1 MFAQGKSS
9 TVTIIFD
16 LSSINLAQI
25 VHFIYICIYRLW
37 PGLWF
42 ATIVDPK
49 ASLPP
54 KLEPKKYD
62 MRFKFYI
69 AKHLFNENIPSIRPL
84 CPVFVLCKIKP
95 YLIFFI
101 STNTPL
107 FTPKIGNVMYVMYV
121 MYVMHVMYVMYAMYV
136 IYLVI

>member
-1 MFAQGKSS
+1 MVFNCIHKHFVTIYFDKENFWPEQKLHTTKPQKIQNIPLLFQSVQVKSCLLRGS
-9 TVTIIFD
+9 TMTIIFD

-25 VHFIYICIYRLW
+25 VHFIYIYRLW

-54 KLEPKKYD
+54 ELETKKYD

-84 CPVFVLCKIKP
+84 CPVLRKIKP
-95 YLIFFI
+95 
-101 STNTPL
+101 
-107 FTPKIGNVMYVMYV
+107 
-121 MYVMHVMYVMYAMYV
+121 
-136 IYLVI
+136 